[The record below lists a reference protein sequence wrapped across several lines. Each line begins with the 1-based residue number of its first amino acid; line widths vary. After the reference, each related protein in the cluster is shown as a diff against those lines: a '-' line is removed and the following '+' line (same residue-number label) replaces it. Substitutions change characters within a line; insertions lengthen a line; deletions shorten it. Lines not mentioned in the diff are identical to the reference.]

1 MRCDCLIHRLGHIS
15 SAVAE
20 CHERAKSVRAN
31 TTAPGCQIR
40 VMCETLA
47 ICTALDVNLMT
58 LMLFMKIASLQA
70 TMVGEKPGATRRD
83 HHLHPVLLQIRSPA
97 APIPR
102 RCKLHNRCNQCSHS
116 SCHRRS
122 IRHSHP
128 EEQQQT
134 VTNAAVNCSQ
144 CKEIVCGNCHK
155 RRVATLL

>member
-1 MRCDCLIHRLGHIS
+1 MLRES
-15 SAVAE
+15 Q
-20 CHERAKSVRAN
+20 ERASQYNCTGLSNSRYVRDFGYLHGIGRE
-31 TTAPGCQIR
+31 P
-40 VMCETLA
+40 
-47 ICTALDVNLMT
+47 VNLMT